1 MRRKDNKDYIYEFLS
16 LFFDEMEV
24 EGVTHEIISMDIDDD
39 FKNRL
44 NDKVRN
50 QLVLDEVKKI
60 ADRCFAGEWI
70 KQTAMCGKYNH
81 IGLTI
86 SGLGY
91 VKSKRMQLEVL
102 RDRSFFKKLS
112 DFVEAHSG
120 IFVLLSFAVSLFSFV
135 ISVVAIY
142 KSIK

>member
-44 NDKVRN
+44 NVKVRN

-70 KQTAMCGKYNH
+70 KHTAMCGKYNH